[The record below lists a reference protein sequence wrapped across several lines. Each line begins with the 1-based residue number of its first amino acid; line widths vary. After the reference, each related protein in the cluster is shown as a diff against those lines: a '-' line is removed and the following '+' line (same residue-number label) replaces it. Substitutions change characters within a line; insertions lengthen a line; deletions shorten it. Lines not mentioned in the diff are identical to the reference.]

1 MLINLWTDY
10 SPNFSEKFIIAGFT
24 NQYYPFSSEK
34 DRIEFA
40 KILKLDHKNIVVP
53 KQVHSNNVIIGTKA
67 GNIIDTDGIITN
79 NKDLILSIQV
89 ADCIP
94 IYLFDKQ
101 NHNIGLVHAGWR
113 GVTAGIIE
121 NSIERMKELDSISTN
136 IKVLLGPSIRQCC
149 FEVGLEVG
157 KLFSNQFQK
166 IGKDDRTQL
175 DLQSVVIAKLINM
188 DIQSKNI
195 SDINECTCCSEQYHS
210 FRRDGNKAGR
220 MIAMMGFLR
229 SEVGG
234 PKSEI

>member
-1 MLINLWTDY
+1 MLKNLWSNY
-10 SPNFSEKFIIAGFT
+10 SLYFSEKSLSAGFT
-24 NQYYPFSSEK
+24 NQYYPYSSAN
-34 DRIEFA
+34 DRVEFA
-40 KILKLDHKNIVVP
+40 KILKLDHRNIVVP

-67 GNIIDTDGIITN
+67 GNFIDTDGIVTN

-101 NHNIGLVHAGWR
+101 NYNIGLVHAGWR

-121 NSIERMKELDSISTN
+121 NSIERMKELDSQP
-136 IKVLLGPSIRQCC
+136 IKIEILLGPSIRQCC
-149 FEVGLEVG
+149 FEIGPEVG
-157 KLFSNQFQK
+157 KLFDNKFQE
-166 IGKDDRTQL
+166 IGKGDRTQL
-175 DLQSVVIAKLINM
+175 DLQSVVMQKLINM

-229 SEVGG
+229 SE
-234 PKSEI
+234 I

>member
-1 MLINLWTDY
+1 MSKNSWSNY
-10 SPNFSEKFIIAGFT
+10 SHYFTEDSLIAGFT
-24 NQYYPFSSEK
+24 NQYYPYSSAN
-34 DRIEFA
+34 DRVEFA
-40 KILKLDHKNIVVP
+40 KILKLDHRNIVVP

-67 GNIIDTDGIITN
+67 GNFIDTDGIVTN

-157 KLFSNQFQK
+157 RLFDGKFQE
-166 IGKDDRTQL
+166 IGKGDRTQL

-188 DIQSKNI
+188 GIQSKNI

-229 SEVGG
+229 SE
-234 PKSEI
+234 I